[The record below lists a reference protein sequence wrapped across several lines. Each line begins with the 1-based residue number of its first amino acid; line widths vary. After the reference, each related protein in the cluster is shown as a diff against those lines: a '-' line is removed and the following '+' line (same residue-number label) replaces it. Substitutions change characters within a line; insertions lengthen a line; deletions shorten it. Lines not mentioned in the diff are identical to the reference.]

1 MEIEIDKI
9 LNDSKINMEKSIE
22 HLKYELSHVRTGKAS
37 PDMVS
42 DISVESYG
50 APTPL
55 KHVANISLVDAR
67 TIAIQPWDKSQLRV
81 IEQAIFASNIGIT
94 PMNDGE
100 FIRLTVPPLTEERRK
115 TLVKQAKQF
124 GEAAKVS
131 LRSSRHKTMEL
142 IKKAVKDGLSEDL
155 GKLKEK
161 DVDEQV
167 HNFEKIVDEVLK
179 IKEKE
184 IMTV

>member
-1 MEIEIDKI
+1 MEVNIDEILKEGKKNMDKA
-9 LNDSKINMEKSIE
+9 IE
-22 HLKYELSHVRTGKAS
+22 HLKFELSHIRAGKAS
-37 PDMVS
+37 ADMVT
-42 DISVESYG
+42 DIMVDAYG
-50 APTPL
+50 STTAL
-55 KHVANISLVDAR
+55 KNVANVSIVDAR
-67 TIAIQPWDKSQLRV
+67 TISIQPWDKSQLKT
-81 IEQAIFASNIGIT
+81 IEHALFASNIGIT

-115 TLVKQAKQF
+115 LLVKQSKQF
-124 GEAAKVS
+124 GESARIS
-131 LRSSRHKTMEL
+131 LRSARHKVFES
-142 IKKAVKDGLSEDL
+142 IKKAVKDGFSEDL

-167 HNFEKIVDEVLK
+167 RNFEKVVEEVLK